1 MSLDL
6 EAQIKSL
13 KVTDDTLLW
22 LRVVAE
28 FTGKSHAQIARE
40 WLHERAVKER
50 EETVHKYRLA
60 KAYGSGEGAAGE
72 ATATQRG
79 LSEK

>member
-13 KVTDDTLLW
+13 KVTDETLLW
-22 LRVVAE
+22 LRVEAT
-28 FTGKSHAQIARE
+28 FSGKSHQQIARE

-50 EETVHKYRLA
+50 DSVVHKFRLA
-60 KAYGSGEGAAGE
+60 KSLAPGEGSGGE
-72 ATATQRG
+72 LLGTVRG
-79 LSEK
+79 VSEK